1 MKKII
6 SYRPGVISNQSAFE
20 CMGLIYKYL
29 QNKFGYK
36 FLIIKSN
43 DDYYEDDEFDIISIP
58 GSCWKYIQDTPVGL
72 KTYELKKRL
81 YPIFNKA
88 DILLTV
94 DPTVYPQG
102 LFAIKAAAY
111 FRIPVWFDT
120 SMTSVGS
127 GPSFLWKLNRKFF
140 RKALY
145 QTTGI
150 IATAPKCMERFQ
162 DLKLYDEKIAKKF
175 TIMGHPVDTQ
185 VFRPLPKK
193 SAGDAIL
200 RILVISRLVPEKG
213 IYYILEA
220 ADPILRQR
228 ADVVLEIVGEGPMKP
243 FLLNDVKDRGL
254 CEKVKFYG
262 KVSHDEI
269 AGLLGSADI
278 FINHAVPTNRW
289 EEYFGAVNLEAMS
302 CALPC
307 ILSKTGGISHAV
319 RENGVSVMVE
329 PRDIPG
335 IQNAL
340 KTLISEPE
348 SRKQI
353 GLKAR
358 EYVKRYY
365 DLSKISEKYNRMI
378 SCSN

>member
-1 MKKII
+1 MKTII
-6 SYRPGVISNQSAFE
+6 NYRPGVVSNQSAFE
-20 CMGLIYKYL
+20 SMALIYKNIKKRY
-29 QNKFGYK
+29 GYN
-36 FLIIKSN
+36 FIIVKSHT
-43 DDYYEDDEFDIISIP
+43 DDYEDDDFDIISIP
-58 GSCWKYIQDTPVGL
+58 GSCWKYIQDTSVGL
-72 KTYELKKRL
+72 KIYELKKKL
-81 YPIFNKA
+81 YPIFKKA

-94 DPTVYPQG
+94 DPTVYSQG
-102 LFAIKAAAY
+102 LFAIKAAAH
-111 FRIPVWFDT
+111 FKIPVWFDT
-120 SMTSVGS
+120 SMTFVGS
-127 GPSFLWKLNRKFF
+127 GPSFLWKLNRPFF

-150 IATAPKCMERFQ
+150 IATVPKCMERFQ

-185 VFRPLPKK
+185 VFRPLRKK
-193 SAGDAIL
+193 SADDAIL

-228 ADVVLEIVGEGPMKP
+228 ADVILEIVGEGPMKP
-243 FLLNDVKDRGL
+243 FLLKELKERGL
-254 CEKVKFYG
+254 DEKVKFYE
-262 KVSHDEI
+262 KISHDEI
-269 AGLLGSADI
+269 AAILGSADI

-302 CALPC
+302 CELPC
-307 ILSKTGGISHAV
+307 ILSKTGGIPFAV

-335 IQNAL
+335 IRNAL
-340 KTLISEPE
+340 NMLISEPE

-358 EYVKRYY
+358 EYVKRHY

-378 SCSN
+378 SF